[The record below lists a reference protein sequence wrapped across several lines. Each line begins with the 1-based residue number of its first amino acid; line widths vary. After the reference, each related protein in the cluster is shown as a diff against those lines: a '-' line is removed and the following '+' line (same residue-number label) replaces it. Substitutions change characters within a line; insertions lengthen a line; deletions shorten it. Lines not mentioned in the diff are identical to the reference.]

1 MKDFFVSY
9 TANDELGPCGSPGSS
24 SRPAIRPSSR
34 PGTSR
39 PARASSSRWTRPP
52 KARSG
57 RSPSSRL
64 VAETGRRANL
74 ISIACNEILKNL
86 GSRDRVISSEAVD
99 AALGSWAI
107 DDALGGW
114 GELAGPDKE
123 GSRLDRVL
131 VYATV
136 RDGGFTLEEA
146 LRTLNELGLP
156 VEGDRLQRSLRR
168 LELAYVLGREDGPLG
183 GDRGGKHGRFV
194 YQVPLFVKRILAQE
208 PEALLE
214 NELGHRPG

>member
-1 MKDFFVSY
+1 MRDAPHRRIGGRRLRDLATRPMATMGLRY
-9 TANDELGPCGSPGSS
+9 ADDELVD
-24 SRPAIRPSSR
+24 
-34 PGTSR
+34 
-39 PARASSSRWTRPP
+39 
-52 KARSG
+52 
-57 RSPSSRL
+57 RL

-86 GSRDRVISSEAVD
+86 GPRDRVISATAVD

-114 GELAGPDKE
+114 GELAGPDDKE
-123 GSRLDRVL
+123 GSRLDRIL

-136 RDGGFTLEEA
+136 RDGGITLEEA
-146 LRTLNELGLP
+146 LRVLNELEFS

-168 LELAYVLGREDGPLG
+168 LELAYVLGREN
-183 GDRGGKHGRFV
+183 GRYV

-208 PEALLE
+208 PEAMLE
-214 NELGHRPG
+214 SELGRARPGL

>member
-1 MKDFFVSY
+1 MATMGLSY
-9 TANDELGPCGSPGSS
+9 
-24 SRPAIRPSSR
+24 
-34 PGTSR
+34 
-39 PARASSSRWTRPP
+39 ASDDLVD
-52 KARSG
+52 
-57 RSPSSRL
+57 RL

-99 AALGSWAI
+99 ASLGSWAI

-131 VYATV
+131 VYAAV
-136 RDGGFTLEEA
+136 RDGGFTLEDA
-146 LRTLNELGLP
+146 LRVLNELGLT

-168 LELAYVLGREDGPLG
+168 LELAYVLGREDG
-183 GDRGGKHGRFV
+183 RYV
-194 YQVPLFVKRILAQE
+194 YQVPLFVQRILAQE
-208 PEALLE
+208 PEALLGS
-214 NELGHRPG
+214 ELRRAAGVTGRRSRRR